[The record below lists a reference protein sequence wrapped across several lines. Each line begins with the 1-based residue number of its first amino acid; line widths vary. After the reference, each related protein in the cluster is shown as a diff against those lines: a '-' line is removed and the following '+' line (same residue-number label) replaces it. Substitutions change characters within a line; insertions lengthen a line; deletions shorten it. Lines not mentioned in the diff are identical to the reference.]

1 MGIQQGKCQR
11 WNRNLCTRAHIS
23 ASAFGSSCMGLRS
36 ACWSWCLRKYCRK
49 WILIT
54 LLCCDTGTEVLPVCY
69 GRKRATREWTGKRRR
84 STCPLMEDFSIL
96 WSLPQTWWH
105 RTWGV
110 YSSCCHHCSCVSYC
124 FFFPVTS
131 PLMTLPWLRALVP
144 MWEGFSIVLPHL
156 DYFLDCSFF
165 ICFHLLKDLLENLWV
180 CIQLLD
186 SSHTLCILPLDW
198 VLPLET
204 GPWCPSS
211 VWVWNRRCLWL
222 QNSKFNFNLFNILIF
237 KKVLICQ
244 KKRQSLWKIKLKI
257 FVVQFPYRR
266 MCLVVKT
273 ATYLCECF

>member
-1 MGIQQGKCQR
+1 MGIQLWKCR
-11 WNRNLCTRAHIS
+11 CWNRNLCTRAHIS
-23 ASAFGSSCMGLRS
+23 ASAFGSSCMGLRL

-69 GRKRATREWTGKRRR
+69 GRKRATREWIGKRRR
-84 STCPLMEDFSIL
+84 STCLLMEDFSIL

-110 YSSCCHHCSCVSYC
+110 HSSCCHHCSCVSYC
-124 FFFPVTS
+124 FSFQWRR
-131 PLMTLPWLRALVP
+131 PWWPCLE
-144 MWEGFSIVLPHL
+144 WGHL
-156 DYFLDCSFF
+156 FQCEKDSQYFCHILIFFLDCFFF
-165 ICFHLLKDLLENLWV
+165 IYFHLLKDLLDNLWV

-186 SSHTLCILPLDW
+186 CSHTLCILSLDS

-222 QNSKFNFNLFNILIF
+222 QNCKFNFNLLNHIDF
-237 KKVLICQ
+237 KKGSILS
-244 KKRQSLWKIKLKI
+244 KRY
-257 FVVQFPYRR
+257 FD
-266 MCLVVKT
+266 
-273 ATYLCECF
+273 

>member
-1 MGIQQGKCQR
+1 MYK
-11 WNRNLCTRAHIS
+11 
-23 ASAFGSSCMGLRS
+23 
-36 ACWSWCLRKYCRK
+36 
-49 WILIT
+49 
-54 LLCCDTGTEVLPVCY
+54 GTEVLPVCY
-69 GRKRATREWTGKRRR
+69 GIKRATREWTGKRRR
-84 STCPLMEDFSIL
+84 LTCPLMEDFSIL

-110 YSSCCHHCSCVSYC
+110 YSSCCHHCSIVSYC
-124 FFFPVTS
+124 FVSSDVALDDLALTEGTCSNVRRILNSFATS
-131 PLMTLPWLRALVP
+131 WL
-144 MWEGFSIVLPHL
+144 
-156 DYFLDCSFF
+156 FLDCFFF
-165 ICFHLLKDLLENLWV
+165 IYFHLLKDLLENLGV

-257 FVVQFPYRR
+257 FVVLFPYRR
-266 MCLVVKT
+266 MCLVAKT

>member
-1 MGIQQGKCQR
+1 MGIQLGKCQR

-23 ASAFGSSCMGLRS
+23 ASAFGSSCMGLRL

-54 LLCCDTGTEVLPVCY
+54 LLCYRDGSTTSLLWKKEGDQGMNWKEAKVDLPADGGLQYTLVFASDMVTQDLRCVFFLL
-69 GRKRATREWTGKRRR
+69 
-84 STCPLMEDFSIL
+84 S
-96 WSLPQTWWH
+96 SLF
-105 RTWGV
+105 
-110 YSSCCHHCSCVSYC
+110 YC
-124 FFFPVTS
+124 FLLFFFPATS

-144 MWEGFSIVLPHL
+144 MWEVFSIVLPHL

-165 ICFHLLKDLLENLWV
+165 ICFHLLKDLLDNLGV

-186 SSHTLCILPLDW
+186 CSHTLCILPLDW

-257 FVVQFPYRR
+257 FVVLFPYRR
-266 MCLVVKT
+266 MCLVAKP